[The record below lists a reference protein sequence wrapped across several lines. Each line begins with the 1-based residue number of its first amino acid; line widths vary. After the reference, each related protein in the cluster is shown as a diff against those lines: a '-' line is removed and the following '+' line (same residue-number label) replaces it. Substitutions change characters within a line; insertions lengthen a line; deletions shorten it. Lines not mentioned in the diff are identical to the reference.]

1 MFVQSKIFY
10 LSLLSLIFKIKQ
22 ASSIIIRL
30 RQKLN
35 KIEFLRIMQCFNFWK
50 ILNSYNAHSKLLPDC
65 MYPPKGEAPLK
76 LPPFM
81 STIPTRNLVAT
92 GSALS

>member
-22 ASSIIIRL
+22 ASNIIIRL

-35 KIEFLRIMQCFNFWK
+35 KIEFFK
-50 ILNSYNAHSKLLPDC
+50 DNAV
-65 MYPPKGEAPLK
+65 
-76 LPPFM
+76 F
-81 STIPTRNLVAT
+81 
-92 GSALS
+92 

>member
-1 MFVQSKIFY
+1 
-10 LSLLSLIFKIKQ
+10 
-22 ASSIIIRL
+22 
-30 RQKLN
+30 
-35 KIEFLRIMQCFNFWK
+35 MQCFNFWK

-92 GSALS
+92 RSALS